1 MYPQS
6 KRLLLILSGLG
17 VATGFQALTAGR
29 VTRHGSSM
37 PRLGPDNTV
46 ALRLSSPQ
54 FPPPGDG
61 FEDTS
66 SPPSMKEEAN
76 APQKASLI
84 KEIGFKATVLVA
96 TVAAFV
102 IIQKLGLSLSETLT
116 PELSAED
123 IANFKMIKMDGWE
136 INGLPRRGSEC
147 LPRRGTASSPSP
159 CRSKDTAHRAETAKF
174 ETRGTTWGPPRQAAF
189 DRSNMLK
196 PETISL
202 MHLQGS
208 LSCLNST
215 VEGTAYF
222 CRAECYTTPEC
233 LARWWASWNLC
244 AD

>member
-1 MYPQS
+1 MLACCLLKVEDLKRAQEGTTAKKEGREVTTLHSLLPTITMYPQS

-54 FPPPGDG
+54 FPPPGDD

-123 IANFKMIKMDGWE
+123 IANFKM
-136 INGLPRRGSEC
+136 
-147 LPRRGTASSPSP
+147 
-159 CRSKDTAHRAETAKF
+159 
-174 ETRGTTWGPPRQAAF
+174 
-189 DRSNMLK
+189 
-196 PETISL
+196 
-202 MHLQGS
+202 
-208 LSCLNST
+208 
-215 VEGTAYF
+215 
-222 CRAECYTTPEC
+222 
-233 LARWWASWNLC
+233 
-244 AD
+244 